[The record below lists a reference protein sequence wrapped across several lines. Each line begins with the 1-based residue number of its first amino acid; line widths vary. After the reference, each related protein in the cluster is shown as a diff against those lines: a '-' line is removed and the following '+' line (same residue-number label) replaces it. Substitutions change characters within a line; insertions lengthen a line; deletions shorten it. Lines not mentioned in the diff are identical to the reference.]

1 MSRPPKYRIY
11 PSLLD
16 RFNEYRYIDAAIEK
30 PWNADKTPSDVEAE
44 IERGLLDAINRVPFE
59 SEAADRGTA
68 FNEIVDCMIHGCQ
81 SKKIIPVYREIV
93 ALCDTGVGTKPELR
107 PVGHTAEVV
116 GISATYNNRTFTFP
130 ISLCREFADYFR
142 GAASQVFCSGTLET
156 QYGDV
161 ELYGYIDE
169 LIQDTVFDIKTTSR
183 YEFGKFRMAWQKD
196 VYPFCLEQMGCRI
209 RGFEYTVTD
218 FKNTYQEWYDF
229 HYDDSRQRLREHCER
244 FIEFLEARRDKI
256 TDKKIFNNA

>member
-44 IERGLLDAINRVPFE
+44 IERGLLDAINRVPSE
-59 SEAADRGTA
+59 SEAAERGTC
-68 FNEIVDCMIHGCQ
+68 FNNLVDAALAGMMTISSNAADKTGTELIRIDHKSRMGTAYIFDFPVKIV
-81 SKKIIPVYREIV
+81 K
-93 ALCDTGVGTKPELR
+93 
-107 PVGHTAEVV
+107 
-116 GISATYNNRTFTFP
+116 
-130 ISLCREFADYFR
+130 EFVDYFR

-196 VYPFCLEQMGCRI
+196 VYPFCLDQMGCRI

-218 FKNTYQEWYDF
+218 FRNTYQEWYDF

-244 FIEFLEARRDKI
+244 FIEFLEARREQI
-256 TDKKIFNNA
+256 TDKKIFNQQ